1 MHLDWWTIGLQTVNF
16 AVLVWLLH
24 RFLYRPVLGMIDARK
39 AEIERQYA
47 DAKAAQDKVR
57 AELAGI
63 EAQRATITAERE
75 AALKSA
81 AVQGQ
86 DIAGAYRKE
95 AEREAQ
101 ALLADVRTTLASER
115 ARAFD
120 EARRLALD
128 LGSEFAQ
135 RLLAQVPTALRT
147 EAWIEHIEQYLD
159 SLAKPERDT
168 LARQLSAGNALTV
181 VTAAAL
187 PASAAEAWRERLRG
201 RLGKNV
207 TVNFADDPRLVAG
220 AELHFPTA
228 VLRFSWRSALDA
240 ARSEI
245 GAHADAH

>member
-1 MHLDWWTIGLQTVNF
+1 MYLDWWTIGLQTVNF
-16 AVLVWLLH
+16 AVLVWLLQ

-47 DAKAAQDKVR
+47 DARVIQQQAR

-63 EAQRATITAERE
+63 EAQRAAIAAERE

-81 AVQGQ
+81 AAQAQ
-86 DIAGAYRKE
+86 DVAAARRKE
-95 AEREAQ
+95 TEREAQ
-101 ALLADVRTTLASER
+101 ALLADARTTLASER

-135 RLLAQVPTALRT
+135 RLLAQVPTALRA
-147 EAWIEHIEQYLD
+147 EAWIERIAQYTDALP
-159 SLAKPERDT
+159 KPERDA
-168 LARQLSAGNALTV
+168 LAGQLTAGNVLAV
-181 VTAAAL
+181 VTAAPL
-187 PASAAEAWRERLRG
+187 PAPAAEAWREQLR
-201 RLGKNV
+201 RRFGKDIAV
-207 TVNFADDPRLVAG
+207 TFRNDPQLVAG

-228 VLRFSWRSALDA
+228 LLRFSWQSALDT
-240 ARSEI
+240 ARAEI